1 MNDSAIPVIKMRPLP
16 TAISP
21 SSREEIRSLLHTLA
35 QNLCNDQNNI
45 QVSYVEGDKTT
56 VYRIEVPTDLRGR
69 LIGANGKTINALRVL
84 LAAVA
89 GTHGFRAVIDLVL

>member
-56 VYRIEVPTDLRGR
+56 IYRIEVPTDLRGR